1 MKKFA
6 VISFA
11 ALVLA
16 LAGAFSALAVEPM
29 PIVKAPPQGQ
39 TGPDYDPC
47 TLQPPCEAIPPQP
60 VGRYPPGFPPPGQ
73 KKDDPAQAVDRLP
86 IVKVSPPGAT
96 AQKNVSPGTRRLPC
110 STCDRRPPVGRYP
123 PGYTPPAS
131 KKKDD
136 LPLPASTSD
145 YQPPVGRY
153 PPGVAPPAQPV
164 DDAPPAE
171 PVVK

>member
-29 PIVKAPPQGQ
+29 PILKAPPQGQ

-47 TLQPPCEAIPPQP
+47 TFQPPCEAIPPQP

-86 IVKVSPPGAT
+86 IVQVSPPGAT
-96 AQKNVSPGTRRLPC
+96 SSYRGSLTRRHLRC
-110 STCDRRPPVGRYP
+110 MSCDRRPPVGRYP
-123 PGYTPPAS
+123 PGY
-131 KKKDD
+131 
-136 LPLPASTSD
+136 
-145 YQPPVGRY
+145 V
-153 PPGVAPPAQPV
+153 PPAQKADPQKADSKDTNPPKA
-164 DDAPPAE
+164 DDPALRVL
-171 PVVK
+171 PGK